1 MESKY
6 TQTIAGLILSLVF
19 LAAAGCSNQSE
30 SAENSGAVN
39 QTQEAEIL
47 ETEGE
52 ETETEQTETE
62 QTETETEVTETEE
75 IEIETETEET
85 DPYLSLIEGEWIVV
99 EYAGTKS
106 DRLNPEDYTEEYWD
120 KEEDYINTSIEETL
134 GREFR
139 IEPDNL
145 IGIYPISDATIII
158 EDDTMLGIVTHL
170 IRPEISLEA
179 PYIGLSVR
187 FQDDADEYYS
197 IIIDNNGIVLIEV
210 GACYF
215 RMERKTEA
223 DLGGSADGEE
233 GILYFSGEEY
243 FPVAEGKWT
252 VGEYLCGKNV
262 YGDLSEER
270 TDRIIEEY
278 SGQTLCIERDNLGY
292 FGPAFGRI
300 YYPEDKELLL
310 CYAMGMEVKDL
321 SPMEGWYISAKV
333 YLVDRDEWYYFIFDS
348 TGRGIVRIQNR
359 FFWLEKE

>member
-1 MESKY
+1 MGSKY
-6 TQTIAGLILSLVF
+6 KQTIAGLILSLVF
-19 LAAAGCSNQSE
+19 LAAAGCSSQSE
-30 SAENSGAVN
+30 RAENSGAVN
-39 QTQEAEIL
+39 QTQEAEEL

-52 ETETEQTETE
+52 VTETEG
-62 QTETETEVTETEE
+62 EVTETEK
-75 IEIETETEET
+75 TETEEI

-99 EYAGTKS
+99 EYAGTMS
-106 DRLNPEDYTEEYWD
+106 VRLNPEDYTEEYWD
-120 KEEDYINTSIEETL
+120 KREDYINTSIEETL

-139 IEPDNL
+139 IEPDTL
-145 IGIYPISDATIII
+145 TGIYPISDATIII

-170 IRPEISLEA
+170 VRPEISLEA

-197 IIIDNNGIVLIEV
+197 IIIDNNGIMLIEV

-243 FPVAEGKWT
+243 FPMAEGKWT
-252 VGEYLCGKNV
+252 VGEYLCGQDV
-262 YGDLSEER
+262 YGGLSEER

-348 TGRGIVRIQNR
+348 TGRGIVRIQSR